1 MDIQAH
7 LSPSEK
13 ILSEFKPFYATSHR
27 VIRMTPG
34 DTATGAQ
41 LLEIPYHELTSV
53 ELMRRPNHPMM
64 MMGTAMIAIGI
75 FLATIPFV
83 TSIFAILAGVAVLA
97 IGARGKLGYYQLH
110 ARGMPPEA
118 ERLWQVDYHRAGS
131 FIATVRS
138 AIGQLPDL

>member
-1 MDIQAH
+1 VDIQAH

-27 VIRMTPG
+27 IIRVAPG
-34 DTATGAQ
+34 DAGSRTR
-41 LLEIPYHELTSV
+41 LLEIPYHQLTAV

-64 MMGTAMIAIGI
+64 IIGTIMTAIGLY
-75 FLATIPFV
+75 LATVPFI
-83 TSIFAILAGVAVLA
+83 TSIFAILAGAAVLA

-110 ARGMPPEA
+110 ASGMPPEA
-118 ERLWQVDYHRAGS
+118 ERFWQVDYQRSGS

-138 AIGQLPDL
+138 AIGQLPDF